1 MEQTTFADNLRQ
13 LPDTLAVLPLRYATV
28 QKVGTKP
35 RARATMHEDDQSL
48 PIIKKEPPRRSSR
61 CGDAPPPLLLEG
73 IAQFNA
79 GEYWECHETLEI
91 IWRVEP
97 DHIRY
102 LYQGILQVGVGFHH
116 LRRGNWRG
124 AVNKL
129 HGGLAYLEP
138 SAPTCMGVD
147 VAGLRAEAGD
157 LLAQLETLGPG
168 RIKDV
173 DTSAL
178 PRVRVLKR

>member
-1 MEQTTFADNLRQ
+1 MYD
-13 LPDTLAVLPLRYATV
+13 
-28 QKVGTKP
+28 
-35 RARATMHEDDQSL
+35 EDQPL
-48 PIIKKEPPRRSSR
+48 PIIKKEPPRRSAR
-61 CGDAPPPLLLEG
+61 CDDAPPPLLLAG

-79 GEYWECHETLEI
+79 GEYWECHETLET

-102 LYQGILQVGVGFHH
+102 LYQGILQVGVGFYH

-129 HGGLAYLEP
+129 RSGLAYLEP

-147 VAGLRAEAGD
+147 VARLRAESGD
-157 LLAQLETLGPG
+157 ILAQLETLGPD
-168 RIKDV
+168 RIGEV
-173 DTSAL
+173 DTGTL
-178 PRVRVLKR
+178 PRVRVLER